1 MELADLFNLRVGI
14 EASTSVYLTSGVGG
28 TNRTQEHV
36 SVNLTKVKPC
46 KYFHVPLWNDR
57 SGFVPGM
64 LVFAVTV
71 EVARVEW
78 AVMVI
83 V

>member
-1 MELADLFNLRVGI
+1 MDTLLKAEV
-14 EASTSVYLTSGVGG
+14 
-28 TNRTQEHV
+28 
-36 SVNLTKVKPC
+36 
-46 KYFHVPLWNDR
+46 
-57 SGFVPGM
+57 GFVPGM

-71 EVARVEW
+71 EVARVVW